1 MTPSPLWYATR
12 GAGAVSLLLLTAVV
26 VLGIATMT
34 RREGRGW
41 PRLVS
46 FRMHGNITWLALV
59 FLSLHVVTAVVDP
72 FAQLGWRDAVIPFA
86 SRYRP
91 LWLGLGVVSAELIA
105 ALVVTSAL
113 RSRLKYRNWRAV
125 HWIAYACWPLAVLH
139 SSGTG
144 SDARAGWFVALDVF
158 CIAAVFAALVG
169 WRLPY
174 GWPRAAGFRVT
185 VAMASG
191 LSVVAL
197 ALWMANGPLA
207 AGWAR
212 AAGTPTDL
220 LHSNAAV
227 QSRGPAPGSA
237 RNLDG

>member
-1 MTPSPLWYATR
+1 M
-12 GAGAVSLLLLTAVV
+12 SLLLLTAVV

-34 RREGRGW
+34 KREGQVW
-41 PRLVS
+41 PRFLS
-46 FRMHGNITWLALV
+46 FRMHGNITWLAVV
-59 FLSLHVVTAVVDP
+59 FLCLHVVTAVVDP
-72 FAQLGWRDAVIPFA
+72 FAHLGWRDAVIPFA

-125 HWIAYACWPLAVLH
+125 HWFAYACWPLAVLH

-144 SDARAGWFVALDVF
+144 SDARAGWFLALDVL
-158 CIAAVFAALVG
+158 CVAAVFAALVG
-169 WRLPY
+169 WRLGY

-191 LSVVAL
+191 LGVVAL

-227 QSRGPAPGSA
+227 QSPGPGPASA
-237 RNLDG
+237 KSRDG

>member
-34 RREGRGW
+34 RRESGPW
-41 PRLVS
+41 PRFLS

-59 FLSLHVVTAVVDP
+59 FLFFHVVTAVVDP
-72 FAQLGWRDAVIPFA
+72 FAHLGWRDAVIPFA

-91 LWLGLGVVSAELIA
+91 LWMGLGVVSAELVA
-105 ALVVTSAL
+105 ALVVTSVL
-113 RSRLKYRNWRAV
+113 RSHLKYRNWRAV
-125 HWIAYACWPLAVLH
+125 HWLAYACWPLAVLH

-144 SDARAGWFVALDVF
+144 TDARAGWFLALDALCVG
-158 CIAAVFAALVG
+158 AVFAALVG
-169 WRLPY
+169 WRLAY
-174 GWPRAAGFRVT
+174 GWPRAAPFRVT
-185 VAMASG
+185 VALASG

-212 AAGTPTDL
+212 AAGTPTYL

-227 QSRGPAPGSA
+227 QSPVPAPGSA
-237 RNLDG
+237 RNLEG